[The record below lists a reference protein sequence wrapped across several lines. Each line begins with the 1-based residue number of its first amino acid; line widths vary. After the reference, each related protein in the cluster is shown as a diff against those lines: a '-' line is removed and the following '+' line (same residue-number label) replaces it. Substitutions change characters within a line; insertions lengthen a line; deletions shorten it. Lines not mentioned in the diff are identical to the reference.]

1 MPTLDTRPDGA
12 LVIEADTA
20 AEALAEVGARLGS
33 DAEIVSAE
41 KVHRGGW
48 KGFFAREQVQLVA
61 RPRLSPVAATA
72 VSTPT
77 AQLTEEP
84 AAVPTGE
91 SQAGGLDTV
100 LARLMQQ
107 EDHQESAFQDVLVRE
122 LALAGVGPATT
133 SSAPAASAV
142 ETPPAG
148 APAVETTP
156 VVASAVE
163 TPPAAV
169 ETPVVPPPAA
179 ETAPPPAV
187 QPTTVAPASPVVPS
201 QDPVSADDVAARAPT
216 GVAWSLD
223 LLRGLGLPDVVVG
236 ACEGLDPADD
246 ASWVMALAGAVS
258 SWCRPLPARD
268 FVLVGPRAHRLATGL
283 GLDAAR
289 PGALVAEDRPVG
301 LRVTD
306 GPTGR
311 RFVAEVRGRRWLHL
325 VVGGAR
331 WEGFLLEDVTA
342 VSWVGDES
350 LPSAL
355 TAAGRLGLVLGYGS
369 GAATGNRP
377 VRATPV
383 DVALTIRSLL
393 PRHA

>member
-61 RPRLSPVAATA
+61 RPRVSPVAATSG
-72 VSTPT
+72 STPREEP
-77 AQLTEEP
+77 TEEP
-84 AAVPTGE
+84 AEDPHA
-91 SQAGGLDTV
+91 AGLDAV

-107 EDHQESAFQDVLVRE
+107 EDHQESAFQEVLVRE
-122 LALAGVGPATT
+122 LALAGAGPATM
-133 SSAPAASAV
+133 SAPAAGAPPVDTPPPAQVPPVETPPAAASAV
-142 ETPPAG
+142 ETP
-148 APAVETTP
+148 
-156 VVASAVE
+156 VVA
-163 TPPAAV
+163 PPAAG
-169 ETPVVPPPAA
+169 
-179 ETAPPPAV
+179 TAPPPAV
-187 QPTTVAPASPVVPS
+187 GPTTVTSAAPAAP
-201 QDPVSADDVAARAPT
+201 QDPGGADDVAARVPT

-223 LLRGLGLPDVVVG
+223 RLRGLGLPDVVVG
-236 ACEGLDPADD
+236 ACEDLDPADD
-246 ASWVMALAGAVS
+246 AAWVMALAGAVS
-258 SWCRPLPARD
+258 SWCRPLPTRD
-268 FVLVGPRAHRLATGL
+268 FVLVGPRAHRLASGL
-283 GLDAAR
+283 GLDVAR
-289 PGALVAEDRPVG
+289 PGELVAEDRSAG

-311 RFVAEVRGRRWLHL
+311 RFVADVRARRWLHL

-331 WEGFLLEDVTA
+331 WEGFLLDDVTA

-355 TAAGRLGLVLGYGS
+355 TAAGRLGLILGYGS
-369 GAATGNRP
+369 GAATGNRA